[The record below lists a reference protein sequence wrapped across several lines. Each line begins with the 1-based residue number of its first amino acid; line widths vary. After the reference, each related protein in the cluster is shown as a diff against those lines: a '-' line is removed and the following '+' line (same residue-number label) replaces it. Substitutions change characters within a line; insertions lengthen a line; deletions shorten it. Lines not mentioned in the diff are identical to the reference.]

1 MDEDTDVSIF
11 NIDWASLSE
20 IDKSAIIIEHIKYV
34 NLSRKAVEAT
44 GSYTSNIR
52 SLFMMMILTLTMSLQ
67 SFENKTIIIAVIG
80 SQFLKTLFSRVFENT
95 VFTSADEAKKH
106 LLEFMIKKTLKNR

>member
-1 MDEDTDVSIF
+1 
-11 NIDWASLSE
+11 
-20 IDKSAIIIEHIKYV
+20 
-34 NLSRKAVEAT
+34 
-44 GSYTSNIR
+44 
-52 SLFMMMILTLTMSLQ
+52 MSLQ